1 VNGTSLPY
9 TLIILLVEL
18 AVGSLAFAV
27 VADARA
33 MVTRGYMKMA
43 ALVVVAPV
51 VFALWTYAA
60 LGADRSIDGYALN
73 ESWLT
78 AFNASLVTTL
88 VLSALLLVAAFR
100 EQRGATLLFGAAGA
114 TAGLVTL
121 VTLTAVI
128 APPTWSYA
136 GALASLVVASAVLG
150 GSLMAMSWG
159 HWYLTN
165 SGLPKE
171 PMEQMSLFVV
181 IALGVQLV
189 LVVIGSVLPV
199 REVPLTDAAFGV
211 VLGRNPAF
219 WLRIGVGIVFPLVTA
234 GLAWRSATIR
244 GMMSA
249 TGLLYL
255 ATGGILAGEVLARG
269 LMFATAATV

>member
-1 VNGTSLPY
+1 MNGTSLPY

-43 ALVVVAPV
+43 ALVVTAPI

-88 VLSALLLVAAFR
+88 VLSVFLLVAAFR
-100 EQRGATLLFGAAGA
+100 EQRGATLLFGGAGA
-114 TAGLVTL
+114 
-121 VTLTAVI
+121 TAVI

-181 IALGVQLV
+181 IALGVQFV

-255 ATGGILAGEVLARG
+255 ATGSILAGEVLARG

>member
-9 TLIILLVEL
+9 TLIIVLVEL
-18 AVGSLAFAV
+18 AAGSLAFVV

-33 MVTRGYMKMA
+33 MVTRGYMKVA
-43 ALVVVAPV
+43 AVVVATTI

-60 LGADRSIDGYALN
+60 MGEDRSIDGYALN
-73 ESWLT
+73 ESWLA
-78 AFNASLVTTL
+78 AFSGSMVAML
-88 VLSALLLVAAFR
+88 VLVSLFLVATLR
-100 EQRGATLLFGAAGA
+100 EQRGATLMFGAAGA
-114 TAGLVTL
+114 IAGLATL
-121 VTLTAVI
+121 VTLSAVI

-136 GALASLVVASAVLG
+136 GALASLVVASAALG

-181 IALGVQLV
+181 VALAVQLV
-189 LVVIGSVLPV
+189 LVIAGSVLPV

-219 WLRIGVGIVFPLVTA
+219 WLRIGVGLAFPLVTA
-234 GLAWRSATIR
+234 ALAWRSATIR